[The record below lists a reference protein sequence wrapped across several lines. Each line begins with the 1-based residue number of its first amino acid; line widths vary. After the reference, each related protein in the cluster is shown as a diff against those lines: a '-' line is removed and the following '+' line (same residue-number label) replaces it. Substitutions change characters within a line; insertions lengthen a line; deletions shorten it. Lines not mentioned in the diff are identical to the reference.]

1 MANPNNQDEGVK
13 AMNGIDKRPNKDGT
27 DSYRVRV
34 RIKGHPPVTKT
45 FTSLTLAKKWKRN
58 TEVEIEEGRYFDKV
72 EAQKHTLSEA
82 IDRYIKSIL
91 PGKPKD
97 AKNVHRH
104 LLWWKRQLGDYSL
117 DCIKPSFIAEKKDLL
132 LSEEIKSGK
141 NRSPT
146 TAIRYISSLSH
157 VFTIMVKEWG
167 WITENPVR
175 KITKP
180 TLSNARIRFL
190 SEDEKVRL
198 LDACQ
203 KSGCKVLYLAVLLAL
218 STGMRYSEI
227 MKLKKGD
234 VDIGRNVITLKETKN
249 GDVRSIPLVG
259 TPLHLMK
266 ERLTIILNQE
276 ALIFPSTNDPKKPI
290 DIRSAWERAV
300 KLANIID
307 FRFHDLRH
315 TVASYLAMSG
325 YSLLDIG
332 TLLGH
337 KDMQST
343 KRYAH
348 LSQEHKQRMV
358 TTMTQKILG

>member
-1 MANPNNQDEGVK
+1 
-13 AMNGIDKRPNKDGT
+13 
-27 DSYRVRV
+27 
-34 RIKGHPPVTKT
+34 
-45 FTSLTLAKKWKRN
+45 
-58 TEVEIEEGRYFDKV
+58 
-72 EAQKHTLSEA
+72 
-82 IDRYIKSIL
+82 
-91 PGKPKD
+91 
-97 AKNVHRH
+97 
-104 LLWWKRQLGDYSL
+104 
-117 DCIKPSFIAEKKDLL
+117 
-132 LSEEIKSGK
+132 
-141 NRSPT
+141 
-146 TAIRYISSLSH
+146 
-157 VFTIMVKEWG
+157 MVKEWG

-249 GDVRSIPLVG
+249 GDVRSVPLVG

-266 ERLTIILNQE
+266 ERLTIIPNQD

-300 KLANIID
+300 KLANIVD